1 MTVSAVVCMI
11 AAAVQQPGQALVA
24 ARAQLC
30 VMCYLLGMV
39 YRTHACFSQCMHA
52 ADTEITLLNNIG

>member
-1 MTVSAVVCMI
+1 MI